1 MRSSPLGPC
10 GERDP
15 AGWLGAGPSPTV
27 RSAATSEP
35 RATSQPRSRSTC
47 SSWIGP
53 PASPAKATSPLEPVA
68 AKYGSAAA
76 PPASRRLP
84 AEMAVASARSSRP
97 PPSPPEPIMRA
108 CTSTLGVFHTKRPGW
123 HQTACPASSCTTRSC
138 PELTSLCAI
147 MAPSRPGPAGTA
159 RSSLPSRAWPR
170 FDATAAAGLR
180 QRCRAVATLSREF
193 MHAPNEDFPNA
204 SSGSAIPLPVHGPE
218 SRTAGGRLASW
229 VFDLPVVELRAGYRA
244 AVYFDRARRILS
256 AERDDTEVTIQ
267 VFQRNDG
274 VVACGIDEALAVL
287 ALGAG
292 ESVDQ
297 GAADRAFADY
307 LNARN
312 QARRSRQAGGPDY
325 LKAVRAQV
333 EAEVAFDRLW
343 RPASGEVRVR
353 ALRDGERTQA
363 WDPVVEITA
372 PYRLIAHL
380 ESVYLGVLARR
391 SLVADNVR
399 QVVAAAGGK
408 PVLFFADRFDHW
420 ATQGGDGYAA
430 FVGGAQGVATDAQ
443 AAWWGERGLGTT
455 PHALI
460 ATFDGDT
467 VAAMRAFARHIP
479 DVPLVAL
486 VDFDNDCVGTSLAC
500 ARAFGERLWGVRL
513 DTASTLVDRSLW
525 DQLGDFDPTGVNPQL
540 VRNVR
545 GALDAEGFGHVRV
558 ICSGGFTAAR
568 ITAFERAGVP
578 VDSYAVGSALLKG
591 ASDYTADVVLR
602 EGRPCAKVGRHHRPS
617 ERLQPVDLG
626 ADGA

>member
-1 MRSSPLGPC
+1 
-10 GERDP
+10 
-15 AGWLGAGPSPTV
+15 
-27 RSAATSEP
+27 
-35 RATSQPRSRSTC
+35 
-47 SSWIGP
+47 
-53 PASPAKATSPLEPVA
+53 
-68 AKYGSAAA
+68 
-76 PPASRRLP
+76 
-84 AEMAVASARSSRP
+84 MAVASARSSRP
-97 PPSPPEPIMRA
+97 PPSPLEPIMRA

-147 MAPSRPGPAGTA
+147 G
-159 RSSLPSRAWPR
+159 
-170 FDATAAAGLR
+170 
-180 QRCRAVATLSREF
+180 RAVATLSREL

-391 SLVADNVR
+391 SLVATNVA
-399 QVVAAAGGK
+399 QVVSAAGGK

-443 AAWWGERGLGTT
+443 AAWWGERGLGTI

-460 ATFDGDT
+460 AVFNGDT
-467 VAAMRAFARHIP
+467 VAA
-479 DVPLVAL
+479 
-486 VDFDNDCVGTSLAC
+486 
-500 ARAFGERLWGVRL
+500 
-513 DTASTLVDRSLW
+513 
-525 DQLGDFDPTGVNPQL
+525 TG
-540 VRNVR
+540 
-545 GALDAEGFGHVRV
+545 
-558 ICSGGFTAAR
+558 
-568 ITAFERAGVP
+568 AFERQMPNVP
-578 VDSYAVGSALLKG
+578 LIALVEF
-591 ASDYTADVVLR
+591 DNTADVVLR
-602 EGRPCAKVGRHHRPS
+602 QGRPCAKAGRRYRPS
-617 ERLQPVDLG
+617 DRLEEVDLAMHDG
-626 ADGA
+626 RRRADDGNAGTADQTGSAGTGGLG